1 MREFL
6 DGATLKGMVLC
17 ASDAL
22 EGEKQRLN
30 DLNVFPVPDG
40 DTGTN
45 MSLTLSAAAT
55 ELRKKEYSSVSEVAD
70 TVASAM
76 LRGARGNSGVILS
89 LLFRGLSKGLKGLD
103 VANSAEFAASMT
115 KGVQA
120 AYKAVMKPTEGTI
133 LTVSRLAS
141 QAAEEFAEAGG
152 DIELMLTRAIDEGK
166 LAVADT
172 VNLNPVL
179 KKAGV
184 VDAGGEGYVV
194 IFDAM
199 LAFLE
204 GRAVARES
212 VSTQSTQATVFEMF
226 DASEIEFAYCT
237 EFIVEKENNNNPQ
250 KLREYLESIGDSVV
264 VVDDDEIIKAH
275 VHTNEPGNALTR
287 ALGYG
292 QLATVKIENM
302 KTQHSEQVAKPV
314 EEAVEKVEENF
325 IAEAEKKYGFVA
337 ICAGE
342 GLEALFHDLGVDGVV
357 SGGQTMNPS
366 TDDILR
372 EVNKTPAEIVY
383 VFPNNKNIIM
393 AAQQCNALTDKKVIV
408 IPTKTV
414 PQGITAL
421 LNLDTELSE
430 DVLTET
436 FSEAMENVQTA
447 LVTYAA
453 RDSELGEHSIKAGE
467 YLALLNGQLI
477 GNFTESG
484 AVFDKLCESV
494 TEFAPEF
501 ISLYYGSDVSEDEAN
516 VVGKVFEEK
525 FPDSEVTVVF
535 GGQPVYYYMISFE

>member
-6 DGATLKGMVLC
+6 DGAAFKGMVLC

-22 EGEKQRLN
+22 ESDKQRLN

-55 ELRKKEYSSVSEVAD
+55 ELRKKEYSSLSEAAD
-70 TVASAM
+70 AVASAM

-103 VANSAEFAASMT
+103 VANSAEFAASMS

-141 QAAEEFAEAGG
+141 AAAEEFAEAGG

-166 LAVADT
+166 AAVEDT

-184 VDAGGEGYVV
+184 VDAGGEGYIV

-204 GRAVARES
+204 GRVVVRENAP
-212 VSTQSTQATVFEMF
+212 ATTAPTSVFEMF

-237 EFIVEKENNNNPQ
+237 EFIVEKENDKDPM
-250 KLREYLESIGDSVV
+250 KLREYLETLGDSVV
-264 VVDDDEIIKAH
+264 LVDDDEIIKAH
-275 VHTNEPGNALTR
+275 VHTNEPGNVLTR
-287 ALGYG
+287 ALTYG
-292 QLATVKIENM
+292 SLATIKIENM
-302 KTQHSEQVAKPV
+302 KTQHTEQVSKTV
-314 EEAVEKVEENF
+314 ETVDAVEEN
-325 IAEAEKKYGFVA
+325 APVQAEKKFGFVA

-342 GLEALFHDLGVDGVV
+342 GLEALFFDLGADAVV

-366 TDDILR
+366 TEDILR
-372 EVNKTPAEIVY
+372 EINKTPAEIVY

-393 AAQQCNALTDKKVIV
+393 AAEQCDYLTEKKVIV

-421 LNLDTELSE
+421 LSLDSELSE
-430 DVLTET
+430 EDLTST
-436 FSEAMENVQTA
+436 FNEAIKTVQTA

-453 RDSELGEHSIKAGE
+453 RDSELGEYSIKAGE

-477 GNFTESG
+477 GNFTEREE
-484 AVFDKLCESV
+484 VFEKLCESV
-494 TEFAPEF
+494 SEFSPEF
-501 ISLYYGSDVSEDEAN
+501 ISIYYGSDVTEAEAN
-516 VVGKVFEEK
+516 EVGKQFAEK
-525 FPDSEVTVVF
+525 FDGDEVAVIY